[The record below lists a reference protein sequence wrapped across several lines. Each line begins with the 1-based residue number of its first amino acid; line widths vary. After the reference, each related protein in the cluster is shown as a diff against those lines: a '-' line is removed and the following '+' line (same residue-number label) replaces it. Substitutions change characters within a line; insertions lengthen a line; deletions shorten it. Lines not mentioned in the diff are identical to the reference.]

1 MQELRIE
8 FMMAW
13 LEYLESKGF
22 DPARL
27 ETSSE
32 FNRMLKGSNVAA
44 QGNDNTKAYVTYAG
58 GAVT

>member
-1 MQELRIE
+1 MSELRIE

-13 LEYLESKGF
+13 MEYLESKGF
-22 DPARL
+22 DPGAL

-32 FNRMLKGSNVAA
+32 FNRMLKGSNVASV
-44 QGNDNTKAYVTYAG
+44 GNENTKGYVTYAG